1 MDSQLTLVDPA
12 PVSLIFDSNSMTN
25 ATLRINSAPAYTI
38 STDSRGTTEIRAAG
52 TDDVLARIMRKGL
65 LPDTISFPTLDGGKE
80 LRQQVAQIR
89 EASRWSVSVEPWL
102 PCPPLINAML
112 SPVCVVETDVGK
124 YFLRNYL
131 QYRLALFTEHDLDNP
146 VAYLQRP
153 TVATRVP
160 LALVLQPGTEH
171 FRAQIIAAFIIQ
183 EQKTRAEEEA
193 QRAEEDRANVQYKR
207 AIYGPGPSHRHG

>member
-52 TDDVLARIMRKGL
+52 SDDVLARVVRKGL
-65 LPDTISFPTLDGGKE
+65 LPDTISFPTLDDGKE
-80 LRQQVAQIR
+80 LRL
-89 EASRWSVSVEPWL
+89 SRCSNPRSFPMESLYVLLRPTSESVSSGNIDNIGSR
-102 PCPPLINAML
+102 C
-112 SPVCVVETDVGK
+112 
-124 YFLRNYL
+124 
-131 QYRLALFTEHDLDNP
+131 LFTEHDAENP

-153 TVATRVP
+153 TVATPVP

-171 FRAQIIAAFIIQ
+171 FRAQIIAAFII
-183 EQKTRAEEEA
+183 
-193 QRAEEDRANVQYKR
+193 
-207 AIYGPGPSHRHG
+207 HGIPPFALDVVSLVSPHLFI